1 MMGGMS
7 PGDASRWLGEGRQL
21 RAAKNAV
28 FSIVPNDSE
37 MSYSSVAI
45 DSVVPEKLINS
56 DQDSIYFTCMVDQ
69 TESAFQGKLP
79 IVAKFKSCGNVIIL
93 AIKKTATG
101 TYIHGVLEDTLL
113 AWNPPKKA
121 GDTCAEDGILSMW
134 KVPNEDVEKFEE
146 LAANIRGMADKLIS
160 HLPSFKAAKIKSIA
174 DAHKYSEAGYE
185 RAIKAA
191 VVAGEDLERKAAA
204 GKGKS
209 SGAQKESEGGGTDAK
224 TKWAEVK
231 TALLETHVGN
241 LKLPFDQRYLE
252 LLIDKDTGKPTV
264 DGIKQLK
271 LKLKYV
277 ACMDL
282 PLTCH

>member
-1 MMGGMS
+1 MLGG
-7 PGDASRWLGEGRQL
+7 GRQL

-28 FSIVPNDSE
+28 FSIVPSDSE

-69 TESAFQGKLP
+69 TESAFQVKLP
-79 IVAKFKSCGNVIIL
+79 IVAKFKSCGDVVVL
-93 AIKKTATG
+93 AIKKTTTG
-101 TYIHGVLEDTLL
+101 IYIHGVLQDTLMK
-113 AWNPPKKA
+113 WNPPKKA
-121 GDTCAEDGILSMW
+121 TDSVAEDGILSLW
-134 KVPNEDVEKFEE
+134 KVPNEDVEKFED
-146 LAANIRGMADKLIS
+146 LGADAHGMADKLIS
-160 HLPSFKAAKIKSIA
+160 HLPSFKAAKIKSIC
-174 DAHKYSEAGYE
+174 DAKKHSEAGYE
-185 RAIKAA
+185 IAIKAA

-209 SGAQKESEGGGTDAK
+209 SGAQKESSGGGSEAK
-224 TKWAEVK
+224 AKWAEVK

-241 LKLPFDQRYLE
+241 LRLPFDQRYLV
-252 LLIDKDTGKPTV
+252 LLIDKETGKPTE

-277 ACMDL
+277 PHAC
-282 PLTCH
+282 H